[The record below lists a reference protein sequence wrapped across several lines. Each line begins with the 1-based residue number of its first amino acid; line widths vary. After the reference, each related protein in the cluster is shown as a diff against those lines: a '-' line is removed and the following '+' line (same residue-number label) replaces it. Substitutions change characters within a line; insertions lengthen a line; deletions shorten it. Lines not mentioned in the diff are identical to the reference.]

1 MINNQENLKNLKYLE
16 NDLHI
21 HLLEIFEKYKDQKVS
36 IYGVDKI
43 SSEMLNNTE
52 VEKISNLIFK
62 IIKLKHE
69 VDLSNYFNLKKF
81 ILKAWENNEKNN
93 IEIYFALKNSKKI
106 KYFVIRSYY
115 DYHYKEYKTETMI
128 NKIKEYIR
136 RQIKV
141 MIARKKCYQN
151 MTHDELLKRFIQNLK
166 RRLHYPEILLTPEI
180 KNKYIM
186 NNSTI
191 KEIIENII
199 KGD

>member
-1 MINNQENLKNLKYLE
+1 MINDQENLKNLKYLE

-21 HLLEIFEKYKDQKVS
+21 YLLEIFEKYKDQKVS
-36 IYGVDKI
+36 IYGIDKI
-43 SSEMLNNTE
+43 SSEMLNDTE

-62 IIKLKHE
+62 IIKLKHDI
-69 VDLSNYFNLKKF
+69 DLSNYFDLKKF
-81 ILKAWENNEKNN
+81 ILRAWENNEKNN

-106 KYFVIRSYY
+106 NYFVIRSYY
-115 DYHYKEYKTETMI
+115 NYYYKEYKTETMI
-128 NKIKEYIR
+128 NKIKEHIR
-136 RQIKV
+136 RQIKA
-141 MIARKKCYQN
+141 ILSRKKCYQN

-180 KNKYIM
+180 KNKYIIS
-186 NNSTI
+186 NSTI